1 MIQRVVCL
9 ALCLA
14 LLRVMARLG
23 PFEVG
28 QIKAHLHHGLS
39 GADIVGILKK
49 PDGKTTWSTQAV
61 YDVVNKLQEN
71 PEWRGDR
78 EAGSGAPRKTDKKQ
92 DAALE
97 KYVIKNRGKQ
107 KVTVQVLR
115 REFAWT
121 RGVGNTLLEERL
133 HDAGLKWL
141 RCP

>member
-61 YDVVNKLQEN
+61 YDVQYLC
-71 PEWRGDR
+71 
-78 EAGSGAPRKTDKKQ
+78 
-92 DAALE
+92 
-97 KYVIKNRGKQ
+97 
-107 KVTVQVLR
+107 
-115 REFAWT
+115 
-121 RGVGNTLLEERL
+121 
-133 HDAGLKWL
+133 H
-141 RCP
+141 